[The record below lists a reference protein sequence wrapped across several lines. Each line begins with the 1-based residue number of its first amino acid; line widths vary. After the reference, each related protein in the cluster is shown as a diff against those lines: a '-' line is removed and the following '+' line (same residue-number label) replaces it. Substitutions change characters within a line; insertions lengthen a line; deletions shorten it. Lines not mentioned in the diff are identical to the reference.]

1 VSGPLAGIRVL
12 EFAGIGPG
20 PFAGML
26 LADLGADVVRLERPP
41 STMAAGRE
49 PRFDVM
55 QRGKR
60 SFGLDLRQPAGV
72 ELALELVATA
82 DAVIEGFRPG
92 VMERL
97 GVGPA
102 ECLARNPRLIFGR
115 MTGWGQTGPL
125 AVRAGHD
132 INYVALSGALHAIG
146 RSGETPV
153 PPLNLVGDFG
163 GGGLLLAFGILAALL
178 ESRESGSG
186 QVVDAAMVDGA
197 ALLTT
202 LFYGMA
208 AEGRWSEQ
216 RGTNMLDSGAPFYEV
231 YACADGGFVAV
242 GAIEPQFY
250 AELLRVMDLHE
261 AELPP
266 ESDQSA
272 WPELKERFGSVFA
285 TRTRDEWIARA
296 EGTDA
301 CITPVLS
308 FGESP
313 RHPHTMARDTFVEVG
328 GVVQPAPAPRFS
340 RTRAPTPLPP
350 AGPGGGGR
358 AALLDWGVPA
368 GRLEE
373 LARAGVAMVE

>member
-1 VSGPLAGIRVL
+1 MSGPLAGIRVL

-26 LADLGADVVRLERPP
+26 LADLGADVVRLERPQPP
-41 STMAAGRE
+41 SPAHRKA
-49 PRFDVM
+49 RFDVM

-60 SFGLDLRQPAGV
+60 SFVLDLRQPAGV
-72 ELALELVATA
+72 ELALELVVTA

-102 ECLARNPRLIFGR
+102 ECLARNPRLVFGR
-115 MTGWGQTGPL
+115 MTGWGQSGPL
-125 AVRAGHD
+125 ADRAGHY
-132 INYVALSGALHAIG
+132 INYVALSGALYAIG
-146 RSGETPV
+146 RSGENPV

-163 GGGLLLAFGILAALL
+163 GGGLLLAFGILAALW
-178 ESRESGSG
+178 ESRGSGAG

-202 LFYGMA
+202 LFHGMA
-208 AEGRWSEQ
+208 ADGRWSDE

-231 YACADGGFVAV
+231 YACADGAFVAV

-250 AELLRVMDLHE
+250 AELLGVMGLDE
-261 AELPP
+261 AALPP
-266 ESDQSA
+266 NSDQSA
-272 WPELKERFGSVFA
+272 WPELKERFASVFS
-285 TRTRDEWIARA
+285 TKTRDEWIALA
-296 EGTDA
+296 AGTDA

-308 FGESP
+308 FGEAP
-313 RHPHTMARDTFVEVG
+313 RHPHNLARDAFVEVG

-340 RTRAPTPLPP
+340 RTNGATPAPPL
-350 AGPGGGGR
+350 GPGGGGR
-358 AALLDWGVPA
+358 AALLDWGLTA
-368 GRLEE
+368 DRLDE
-373 LARAGVAMVE
+373 LARAGVAMFE

>member
-1 VSGPLAGIRVL
+1 
-12 EFAGIGPG
+12 
-20 PFAGML
+20 ML
-26 LADLGADVVRLERPP
+26 LADQGADVVRLERPP
-41 STMAAGRE
+41 SGAPAHRE

-72 ELALELVATA
+72 ELALELVARA

-102 ECLARNPRLIFGR
+102 ECFASNPRLIFGR
-115 MTGWGQTGPL
+115 MTGWGQGGPL
-125 AVRAGHD
+125 ADRAGHD
-132 INYVALSGALHAIG
+132 INYVALSGALYAIG
-146 RSGETPV
+146 RSGKAPV

-178 ESRESGSG
+178 ESRGSGCG

-197 ALLTT
+197 ALLTA
-202 LFYGMA
+202 LFHGMV
-208 AEGRWSEQ
+208 AEGRWSDE
-216 RGTNMLDSGAPFYEV
+216 RGTNMLDSGAPYYEV
-231 YACADGGFVAV
+231 YACADGQFVAV

-250 AELLRVMDLHE
+250 TALLGVMGLDE
-261 AELPP
+261 TDLPP
-266 ESDQSA
+266 ASDQSA

-285 TRTRDEWIARA
+285 TKTRDEWIALA
-296 EGTDA
+296 ERTDA

-313 RHPHTMARDTFVEVG
+313 RHPHNVARETFVEVG

-340 RTRAPTPLPP
+340 RTGASSPLPP
-350 AGPGGGGR
+350 LGPGGGGR
-358 AALLDWGVPA
+358 AALLDWGVA
-368 GRLEE
+368 AQRVEE
-373 LARAGVAMVE
+373 LARAGVVMVE